1 MAKKKAGRGFLECWL
16 AEKRRCIFRQGVL
29 RKMYGHEVAKE
40 KKVEKGQLEIE
51 VPMIFVEGSYFETPL
66 CTMCWIN
73 KGGDKGRLWEQE
85 V

>member
-1 MAKKKAGRGFLECWL
+1 
-16 AEKRRCIFRQGVL
+16 
-29 RKMYGHEVAKE
+29 MYGHEVAKE

-73 KGGDKGRLWEQE
+73 KGGDKGRL
-85 V
+85 